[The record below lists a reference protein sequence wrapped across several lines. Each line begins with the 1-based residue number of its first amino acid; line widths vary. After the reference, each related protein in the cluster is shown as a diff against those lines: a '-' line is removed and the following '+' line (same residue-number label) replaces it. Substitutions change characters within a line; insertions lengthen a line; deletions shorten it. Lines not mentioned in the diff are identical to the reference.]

1 MTDKELEQQLEG
13 IFSQLDEPVA
23 GPLGPEWASAGAPLT
38 GPPSTGS
45 GGGFAADWP
54 STSSGRGF
62 ATGLGGGFAAEWPS
76 TGSGRESSAGSGR
89 ESSAGLGG
97 GDRPGLRPSSEPMLA
112 PRRPVETGE
121 TKEGRGLNWRL
132 IIWAVTGLVIAVAV
146 FYAYGQAFFN
156 NPLNEPDSSTPAP
169 GLALIASPSPTATA
183 TASPTASG
191 DGFAFV
197 EATATPTPPAGGSV
211 LSLRAAAADSGWV
224 VSQALAEGERLNYF
238 GDPVLFAGTW
248 EGRRY
253 YGAFQFDLGSI
264 PRGTRLVAA
273 SLRLT
278 GARADQLAPDGSG
291 AWRLQ
296 LLPSE
301 LDYHW
306 RAMDY
311 RQLDQAEPWSTFEP
325 ALSQADLAASQ
336 DYVFEFSDEQLRLLE
351 RRLLEGSPS
360 YGQKVSFRLDG
371 PAGQTDNLFA
381 WQGGSQGE
389 TETGPTLFLSLG
401 PAPLETPPPY
411 YVMITST
418 PTPETVLTAEALSV
432 QMTAQAKLVGTV
444 TPLPPYWATPVVVT
458 ATPQPGNAAT
468 AQAMSREATAVAR
481 TTGEPLN
488 LATATPTPTF
498 VIITSTPTPLNVATA
513 AAQAALV
520 GIPAKLPDN
529 WVTPFVVTSTPA
541 PENTATAQ
549 VIRAIVLTTGTPTPL
564 PANVQTATPTP
575 PAMAVS
581 LVASPTTTPTP
592 SPTPQPLPG
601 TLLGKILFLS
611 DREGATEEERAKAG
625 LTGDLPAV
633 EPVAYAYDPATN
645 QLERLT
651 AMWPYQV
658 AAGRESWSADER
670 YETYNQ
676 RLLWTNVDNKATEVY
691 AIHAYDYEYNVE
703 TQVSNFGAGDA
714 WDPVWSPVSERIALV
729 ANESGD
735 DEIWAINRDGSDPRR
750 LTETNEIY
758 NAQQIGKDTF
768 IPELNGHPSW
778 SPDGSQLV
786 FWSNRSGT
794 RQIWLMNADGS
805 EQRLLMVPN
814 PYHDWDPVWVKYQ
827 DPAPPQARQP
837 DWRFVK

>member
-1 MTDKELEQQLEG
+1 MTDKDLEQQLEG

-23 GPLGPEWASAGAPLT
+23 GPLGPEWAEMRWPSAGAP
-38 GPPSTGS
+38 STS
-45 GGGFAADWP
+45 SP
-54 STSSGRGF
+54 STSSGG
-62 ATGLGGGFAAEWPS
+62 GLGAGWPATSSGGGLGAGWPA
-76 TGSGRESSAGSGR
+76 TGSGREPAGWPATS
-89 ESSAGLGG
+89 LGG
-97 GDRPGLRPSSEPMLA
+97 GQIGSGLTPSGEPVLA
-112 PRRPVETGE
+112 PGRPVEMNE
-121 TKEGRGLNWRL
+121 ASRVNWRL
-132 IIWAVTGLVIAVAV
+132 MIWAVIGSVVAV
-146 FYAYGQAFFN
+146 VMVYAYGQAFFGR
-156 NPLNEPDSSTPAP
+156 PGGEPDLSAGTAP
-169 GLALIASPSPTATA
+169 GLPLPPGPSPSATA
-183 TASPTASG
+183 TASPTATS

-197 EATATPTPPAGGSV
+197 EATSTPTPPAGGSV
-211 LSLRAAAADSGWV
+211 VVVRAVAADSGWV
-224 VSQALAEGERLNYF
+224 VSKALAEAERLNHL
-238 GDPVLFAGTW
+238 GDPLLFAGSW
-248 EGRRY
+248 AGRRY
-253 YGAFQFDLGSI
+253 YAAFQFDLGEI
-264 PRGTRLVAA
+264 PRGTRIVAA

-306 RAMDY
+306 RAVDY
-311 RQLDQAEPWSTFEP
+311 RQLARAEPWSSFEP
-325 ALSQADLAASQ
+325 ALGQADLAAAQ
-336 DYVFEFSDEQLRLLE
+336 DNVFEFSDEQLRLLE
-351 RRLLEGSPS
+351 RRLLAGSPA

-371 PAGQTDNLFA
+371 PAGATDNLFA
-381 WQGGSQGE
+381 WEGGSQGE
-389 TETGPTLFLSLG
+389 AETTGPTLFLSLG

-418 PTPETVLTAEALSV
+418 PTPETVLTAEVLSV

-488 LATATPTPTF
+488 QATATSTPTF

-520 GIPAKLPDN
+520 GIPPTFPAN
-529 WVTPFVVTSTPA
+529 WVTPLVVTSTPA

-549 VIRAIVLTTGTPTPL
+549 VIRAILLTTGTPTPL

-575 PAMAVS
+575 PALAAS

-592 SPTPQPLPG
+592 SPTPQPLPAV
-601 TLLGKILFLS
+601 LLGKILFLS

-625 LTGDLPAV
+625 LTGQLPAV
-633 EPVAYAYDPATN
+633 EPVAYAYDPASN
-645 QLERLT
+645 RLERLT

-658 AAGRESWSADER
+658 AADREAWSADER

-676 RLLWTNVDNKATEVY
+676 RLLWTHVDNKATEVY
-691 AIHAYDYEYNVE
+691 AIHYYDYEYNVE
-703 TQVSNFGAGDA
+703 TQVTNFGAGNA
-714 WDPVWSPVSERIALV
+714 WDPVWSPVSDRLALV
-729 ANESGD
+729 ANESSD
-735 DEIWAINRDGSDPRR
+735 DEIWVVNRDGSDPRR

-778 SPDGSQLV
+778 SPDGSQIV
-786 FWSNRSGT
+786 FWSNRSGA

-805 EQRLLMVPN
+805 NQRLLMAGN
-814 PYHDWDPVWVKYQ
+814 PYNDWDPIWVKYQ